1 MLGEKIAQLRKQR
14 GWSQEDLAS
23 HLDVSRQSVSKWE
36 SNQSLP
42 DIERIKKLSSLFQI
56 TIDEL
61 LNEED
66 HSLSYEQNK
75 PSCKEVSYEEAT
87 NYIQVLE
94 EVSKKFAFATT
105 LCVLSPIALIF
116 LASYSEYYSSITE
129 NQAVGMGVIT
139 LILLVATA
147 VSLFIQ
153 SGARLK
159 NYHYFEDEFIINY
172 RTRDLISES
181 KESYSSYFTKI
192 MTIGVVLCILSV
204 IPLFIAIMI
213 DEDNDMLI
221 ITSVCLLLAIVSLAV
236 NLFVRSGMVMS
247 GYQKILQLEDYA
259 PSEKRF
265 RKQSKG
271 FNSAY
276 WLIITGVYLLLS
288 FNTNSWSHSWIIWSI
303 AGVLYP
309 VYLMIVRRYHSK

>member
-66 HSLSYEQNK
+66 QPQSFEQNK
-75 PSCKEVSYEEAT
+75 SSCKEISYDEAT

-94 EVSKKFAFATT
+94 EVSKKYAFATT

-116 LASYSEYYSSITE
+116 LATYSEYYSSMPE
-129 NQAVGMGVIT
+129 NQAAGMGIIT
-139 LILLVATA
+139 LILLVAIA
-147 VSLFIQ
+147 VSIFIQ
-153 SGARLK
+153 SGARIK
-159 NYHYFEDEFIINY
+159 KYHYFDEEFIINY

-213 DEDNDMLI
+213 NEDNDLLI
-221 ITSVCLLLAIVSLAV
+221 IGSICLLLAIVALAV
-236 NLFVRSGMVMS
+236 NLFVRAGMVMT
-247 GYQKILQLEDYA
+247 GYHKILQLEDYA
-259 PSEKRF
+259 PSEKQF
-265 RKQSKG
+265 RRQNGGLEK
-271 FNSAY
+271 AY
-276 WLIITGVYLLLS
+276 WLIITAVYLFLS
-288 FNTNSWSHSWIIWSI
+288 FNTSSWHRTWIIWSV

-309 VYLMIVRRYHSK
+309 VYLMIIRRYHSK